1 MQGSIALCLHYKV
14 TEDFVRF
21 ELARVVKMTS
31 RQKTIKQLLWIY
43 FLQSHH
49 LLTILPKYGYLKIF
63 FTISNYFPPSPDL

>member
-31 RQKTIKQLLWIY
+31 RQNNKTIIVD
-43 FLQSHH
+43 
-49 LLTILPKYGYLKIF
+49 ILPSI
-63 FTISNYFPPSPDL
+63 PSPINHPP

>member
-31 RQKTIKQLLWIY
+31 RQKNNKTIIVD
-43 FLQSHH
+43 
-49 LLTILPKYGYLKIF
+49 ILPSI
-63 FTISNYFPPSPDL
+63 PSPINHPP